1 MNKDNLEIERK
12 FLLRNV
18 PKFDRKEVDKFL
30 IHQIYVD
37 EDGKITRFRM
47 TEKFNLK
54 GFEPE
59 VDRQYFQCVK
69 KPVSTGVFEELE
81 NEISQELFREMCHL
95 DHSYIIKTRYVYEH
109 GGLKWEVDEYHD
121 IKLVIMEVELDDINQ
136 EITIPEIIEREVIV
150 EVTGQRVFSNFNLS
164 LKDFI
169 L

>member
-18 PKFDRKEVDKFL
+18 PNFKRNEIEKYL

-37 EDGKITRFRM
+37 VSGKITRFRM
-47 TEKFNLK
+47 TEKM
-54 GFEPE
+54 GHVDEEFERTY
-59 VDRQYFQCVK
+59 VQCVK
-69 KPVSTGVFEELE
+69 KPISTGVFEEIE
-81 NEISQELFREMCHL
+81 NEINQEIFRDMCHL

-121 IKLVIMEVELDDINQ
+121 VKLVTLEVELDDINQ
-136 EITIPEIIEREVIV
+136 EITIPKIIEREMIV

-164 LKDFI
+164 VKQESVV
-169 L
+169 